1 MADASVVF
9 TTDLDE
15 SGLRSGLT
23 KLKSSIGTF
32 AKAAGI
38 AIGAVATGLGA
49 LAKTALTY
57 NSQMEQYY
65 TSFTTLLG
73 SEEKATAKIAEL
85 KDYAAKTPFEMTDL
99 ADATKTIL
107 GFGVAEDKASV
118 AMKQLG
124 DISQG
129 NSERFSS
136 LALVYGQMAST
147 GKLMGQDL
155 LQMINAGFNP
165 LTTIAEKTGT
175 SIGDLK
181 HVMAGEKTSDAFNAL
196 MQSAQA
202 EVQKLGDD
210 ASDSAKMLAEIGSS
224 GQISASL
231 VDDAMRIATSEG
243 GLFYQAMEKQ
253 SKTAAGLIS
262 TLKDNVQILL
272 GDVFTGTSEAMKQ
285 EAIPAALGYVDQLS
299 EAFKSGGTPAL
310 MSALGDV
317 MGNVAGKASA
327 FAPSLVK
334 TSVGLIKS
342 LLNGFKNNAKII
354 AKGLAETF
362 KAAVQGLIE
371 IAPDLID
378 VGLELL
384 LELADSLG
392 DEMPEILSS
401 LIDAVF
407 NIIVKLVSNAPKLLA
422 AGAKLAQGLVLGMMR
437 ALVTLMA
444 DFWNLLLG
452 DADEK
457 MNAAMAAVDANI
469 RPEISE
475 ADQQAI
481 TDAINAGIEA
491 ADKVFNIQASVD
503 TDIDDFTAEL
513 DAVFAD
519 DKFTKKELKNLQSTL
534 NGQVDDAI
542 AAATAHVE
550 EKREEYKQTLLSLV
564 DDNGQPVYTKA
575 AAETLSAA
583 MSEKTTELT
592 AKLDQARTDLNT
604 LLNTIYASKTDPT
617 QEQLDNI
624 NALLEQIGV
633 LEVKLGTLQD
643 QAVQVAMAKTGR
655 VKRGEGT
662 DEDFGVAIGFTGEL
676 YRQQTAEIQ
685 ASADER
691 LAALQAVAD
700 ADGATQETID
710 AAYAQMDTVYGETA
724 LAHQM
729 AAQSYNDEMLALY
742 NGMAEQYPDAARTI
756 SNIADLSGTLN
767 EVSSLTT
774 TLGSMDAFDP
784 TQLSSFLDSFTA
796 MYTDFY
802 GMDIPAGDMER
813 LLDPFTFATTAS
825 ELLSTFNDDIAGLIE
840 SNAAGLDDNPMM
852 LYLQTM
858 LENGSFDNL
867 DITAVDGALEDALLL
882 IDFVAR
888 GEEAGMQL
896 VDGVNSGIGEAA
908 EDLSEDDIIALREA
922 MLEAMRDV
930 FGIHSPAESM
940 FPIGEQLVEGILFSM
955 QEQIGKV
962 EDMGSFIND
971 AIAAGVR
978 RNMVLRAAILAMII
992 AAAASARGAAYSNGF
1007 SVGAAF
1013 GSGVLAGIESMAAAV
1028 AAAAAS
1034 LVSST
1039 ASGAR
1044 HAAGI
1049 HSPSAL
1055 FRDTV
1060 GKLMASGVGVGFV
1073 DMMQSSVIPDV
1084 RKVIT
1089 TAAQAGQDALNGTL
1103 LGKVQAISGFNIPSF
1118 AGFSNA
1124 ILKGSLVGG
1133 TSSVVNNNSSHTIQ
1147 FTQNVTFESTM
1158 QAPDEIAK
1166 ALRQQAGYGL
1176 AGAKS

>member
-1 MADASVVF
+1 VADASVVF

-15 SGLRSGLT
+15 TGLRSGLT

-38 AIGAVATGLGA
+38 AIGVVATGLGA

-57 NSQMEQYY
+57 NSRMEQYY

-73 SEEKATAKIAEL
+73 SEEKAAVKMAEL

-99 ADATKTIL
+99 ANATKTIL

-129 NSERFSS
+129 NSERFSA

-165 LTTIAEKTGT
+165 LTIIAQKTGAT
-175 SIGDLK
+175 MADLK
-181 HVMAGEKTSDAFNAL
+181 HVMAGEKTSDTFKAL

-210 ASDSAKMLAEIGSS
+210 ASQSAKMLAEIGKS
-224 GQISASL
+224 GQVSSSL
-231 VDDAMRIATSEG
+231 VDEAMQIATSEG

-272 GDVFTGTSEAMKQ
+272 GDVFTGASEAMKQ
-285 EAIPAALGYVDQLS
+285 QAIPAALGYVDQLS
-299 EAFKSGGTPAL
+299 EAFRSGGTPAL

-317 MGNVAGKASA
+317 MGDVAGKASA

-342 LLNGFKNNAKII
+342 LLNGFKNNATVI

-362 KAAVQGLIE
+362 KEAVLGLLE
-371 IAPDLID
+371 IAPDLVD
-378 VGLELL
+378 VGLSLL

-392 DEMPEILSS
+392 DELPEILSS
-401 LIDAVF
+401 LVDAAF
-407 NIIVKLVSNAPKLLA
+407 NIIVKLVTNAPKLLA
-422 AGAKLAQGLVLGMMR
+422 AGAKLAQGLVLGMMS

-491 ADKVFNIQASVD
+491 ADKVFDIQASVD
-503 TDIDDFTAEL
+503 TDIDDFTTEL

-519 DKFTKKELKNLQSTL
+519 DKFTKKELKNLQNTL

-550 EKREEYKQTLLSLV
+550 EKREAYKQTLLSLV
-564 DDNGQPVYTKA
+564 DDNGQPVYTEA
-575 AAETLSAA
+575 AAETLAA
-583 MSEKTTELT
+583 VMSEKTAELT
-592 AKLDQARTDLNT
+592 AELDQARSDLNT

-643 QAVQVAMAKTGR
+643 QAVQVALAKTGR

-662 DEDFGVAIGFTGEL
+662 TEDFSVAIGFSGEL
-676 YRQQTAEIQ
+676 YRQQTAEIK
-685 ASADER
+685 ADADAR
-691 LAALQAVAD
+691 LAALQAIVD
-700 ADGATQETID
+700 ADGATQDTID

-724 LAHQM
+724 LAHQ
-729 AAQSYNDEMLALY
+729 AAVQSYNDEMLALY

-756 SNIADLSGTLN
+756 SNIADLSGALN

-774 TLGSMDAFDP
+774 TLGTMNEFDP
-784 TQLSSFLDSFTA
+784 TQLSSFLDSFQA
-796 MYTDFY
+796 LYTDFY
-802 GMDIPAGDMER
+802 GMDIPVGDMER
-813 LLDPFTFATTAS
+813 LFDPFTFATTAS

-840 SNAAGLDDNPMM
+840 SNAAGLDNNPMI

-867 DITAVDGALEDALLL
+867 DITAVDGALQDALEL
-882 IDFVAR
+882 IDFVTR
-888 GEEAGMQL
+888 GEEAGTQL
-896 VDGVNSGIGEAA
+896 VEGVNGGIGEAS
-908 EDLSEDDIIALREA
+908 ENLSEDDIIALREA
-922 MLEAMRDV
+922 MLKAMRDV

-955 QEQIGKV
+955 QEQMGKV
-962 EDMGSFIND
+962 EDMGSFIVD
-971 AIAAGVR
+971 AIVAGVR
-978 RNMVLRAAILAMII
+978 RNMALRAAILAILTS
-992 AAAASARGAAYSNGF
+992 AAAAARGPAYSNGF
-1007 SVGAAF
+1007 GVGAAF
-1013 GSGVLAGIESMAAAV
+1013 GSGVLAGIQSMAAAV

-1044 HAAGI
+1044 RAAGI
-1049 HSPSAL
+1049 HSPSTL

-1073 DMMQSSVIPDV
+1073 NMMQSSVIPSV
-1084 RKVIT
+1084 RKAIT

-1103 LGKVQAISGFNIPSF
+1103 LGKVQAISGFHIPSF
-1118 AGFSNA
+1118 AGYNNA

-1133 TSSVVNNNSSHTIQ
+1133 TSSVVNNNSNKTIQ

-1166 ALRQQAGYGL
+1166 ALRRQAGYGL
-1176 AGAKS
+1176 AGAK